1 MAANYGRPK
10 PVDPVWYRMTRI
22 LSVRCGCG
30 HGREVLIG
38 DLVQRHRLPRDMRLY
53 EVIGRMR
60 CEKCGARGPSAEVI

>member
-1 MAANYGRPK
+1 
-10 PVDPVWYRMTRI
+10 MTRI

-30 HGREVLIG
+30 HGRDVLIG